1 MCWIAKAIFRSILNT
16 YAEPDIFL
24 NSELFFPKGVSF
36 VVSKY
41 KIHPAHH
48 KVVKLHE
55 NSVAQL
61 VTVGPISYQIKEF
74 LNLKFK
80 KISGSAYVF
89 KNPSKYSVT
98 FQHILLYPYV
108 HKNAFF
114 FKFSLDMCI
123 YRYMNLSINIQ
134 KYSYF
139 SAIRLLFNELN

>member
-1 MCWIAKAIFRSILNT
+1 MHISNENLKKNAFLCTYGYNNMCWKVTLYFEGFLNT

-80 KISGSAYVF
+80 KKQYS
-89 KNPSKYSVT
+89 SK
-98 FQHILLYPYV
+98 ILKIPL
-108 HKNAFF
+108 N
-114 FKFSLDMCI
+114 SLKLNMHT
-123 YRYMNLSINIQ
+123 
-134 KYSYF
+134 
-139 SAIRLLFNELN
+139 LLFS